1 MIDGM
6 RTGFLLY
13 PNSTDRILPITHINL
28 VIGDDG
34 RSMGSTLKKWQ
45 AIIDNLGASTGN
57 GGGVLSVNT
66 LADLQVLD
74 TQNLKYGAICYVI
87 EIDTYYRYAADGW
100 QILSTSGGNTELPPA
115 PEEPD
120 KDIYSHIWI
129 GPDPPA
135 DDNML
140 WLDTNEDGII
150 EGEDD
155 ILLLYALRD
164 KMNELQTEVEVLK
177 GRVKYLE
184 DHGVTV
190 DPNPGPGPDT
200 DEDDLILLEDG
211 SEILLENGLNLLLE
225 IQEVD
230 PEPTTNNLLF
240 EDGIEILLEDGSL
253 LLLEDGSIMNPIEDS
268 ITANYEATI
277 ETLSLS
283 SESSLQ
289 VNDKSL
295 AINSNK
301 ASVLNNNLIL

>member
-28 VIGDDG
+28 VIDDDG

-45 AIIDNLGASTGN
+45 AIIDSLGASTGN

-120 KDIYSHIWI
+120 EDIYSHIWI

-184 DHGVTV
+184 DHGVVV
-190 DPNPGPGPDT
+190 DPKPPGPDEPT
-200 DEDDLILLEDG
+200 EDEDDIILLEDG
-211 SEILLENGLNLLLE
+211 SEILLEKDGSLLLE
-225 IQEVD
+225 KQVVD
-230 PEPTTNNLLF
+230 EKPPATNTNDAILM
-240 EDGIEILLEDGSL
+240 EDGIEILMEDGSSL
-253 LLLEDGSIMNPIEDS
+253 LLEVQTQIEIPTTNKNTLLFEDGTEALLEDG
-268 ITANYEATI
+268 ATLLL
-277 ETLSLS
+277 EM
-283 SESSLQ
+283 
-289 VNDKSL
+289 
-295 AINSNK
+295 
-301 ASVLNNNLIL
+301 

>member
-28 VIGDDG
+28 VIDDDG

-45 AIIDNLGASTGN
+45 AIIDSLGASTGN

-120 KDIYSHIWI
+120 EDIYSHIWI

-184 DHGVTV
+184 DHGVAV
-190 DPNPGPGPDT
+190 DPKPPDPDEPIE
-200 DEDDLILLEDG
+200 DEDDIILLEDG
-211 SEILLENGLNLLLE
+211 SEILLEKDGSLLLE
-225 IQEVD
+225 IQVVDEKPPATTTNDAILMEDGIDILMEDGSSLLLEVQTQI
-230 PEPTTNNLLF
+230 EIPTTNKNTLLF
-240 EDGIEILLEDGSL
+240 EDGTEALLEDGAT
-253 LLLEDGSIMNPIEDS
+253 LLLEM
-268 ITANYEATI
+268 
-277 ETLSLS
+277 
-283 SESSLQ
+283 
-289 VNDKSL
+289 
-295 AINSNK
+295 
-301 ASVLNNNLIL
+301 

>member
-28 VIGDDG
+28 VIDDDG

-45 AIIDNLGASTGN
+45 AIIDSLGASTGN

-120 KDIYSHIWI
+120 EDIYSHIWI

-184 DHGVTV
+184 DHGVAV
-190 DPNPGPGPDT
+190 DPKPPGPDEPIE
-200 DEDDLILLEDG
+200 DEDDIILLEDG
-211 SEILLENGLNLLLE
+211 SEILLEKDGSLLLE
-225 IQEVD
+225 KQVVD
-230 PEPTTNNLLF
+230 EKPPATTTNDAILM
-240 EDGIEILLEDGSL
+240 EDGIEILMEDGSSL
-253 LLLEDGSIMNPIEDS
+253 LLEVQTQIEIPTTNKNTLLFEDGTEALLEDG
-268 ITANYEATI
+268 ATI
-277 ETLSLS
+277 LLEM
-283 SESSLQ
+283 
-289 VNDKSL
+289 
-295 AINSNK
+295 
-301 ASVLNNNLIL
+301 

>member
-28 VIGDDG
+28 VIDDDG

-45 AIIDNLGASTGN
+45 AIIDSLGASTGN

-120 KDIYSHIWI
+120 EDIYSHIWI

-184 DHGVTV
+184 DHGVVV

-211 SEILLENGLNLLLE
+211 SSLLLENGSNLLLE
-225 IQEVD
+225 IQEIKPK
-230 PEPTTNNLLF
+230 PELTNALLF
-240 EDGIEILLEDGSL
+240 EDGTEILTEDGSK
-253 LLLEDGSIMNPIEDS
+253 LLLESASNDA
-268 ITANYEATI
+268 ITVSYV
-277 ETLSLS
+277 S
-283 SESSLQ
+283 SEKNLEMTGNNANLFVSNQALNIIDS
-289 VNDKSL
+289 
-295 AINSNK
+295 NSIV
-301 ASVLNNNLIL
+301 SGSNLIIT

>member
-28 VIGDDG
+28 VIDDDG

-45 AIIDNLGASTGN
+45 AIIDSLGASTGN

-120 KDIYSHIWI
+120 EDIYSHIWI
-129 GPDPPA
+129 GPDPPV

-184 DHGVTV
+184 DHGVVV

-253 LLLEDGSIMNPIEDS
+253 LLLEDGSTMNPIEDS

>member
-28 VIGDDG
+28 VIDDDG

-45 AIIDNLGASTGN
+45 AIIDSLGASTGN

-120 KDIYSHIWI
+120 EDIYSHIWI

-184 DHGVTV
+184 DHGVAV
-190 DPNPGPGPDT
+190 DPKPPDPDEPIE
-200 DEDDLILLEDG
+200 DEDDIILLEDG
-211 SEILLENGLNLLLE
+211 SEILLEKDGSLLLE
-225 IQEVD
+225 IQVVDEKPPATTTNDAILMEDGIDILMEDGSSLLLEVQTQI
-230 PEPTTNNLLF
+230 EIPTTNKNALLF
-240 EDGIEILLEDGSL
+240 EDGTEALLEDGAT
-253 LLLEDGSIMNPIEDS
+253 LLLEM
-268 ITANYEATI
+268 
-277 ETLSLS
+277 
-283 SESSLQ
+283 
-289 VNDKSL
+289 
-295 AINSNK
+295 
-301 ASVLNNNLIL
+301 

>member
-28 VIGDDG
+28 VIDDDG

-45 AIIDNLGASTGN
+45 AIIDSLGASTGN

-120 KDIYSHIWI
+120 EDIYSHIWV

-184 DHGVTV
+184 DHGVAV
-190 DPNPGPGPDT
+190 DPKPPDPDEPIE
-200 DEDDLILLEDG
+200 DEDDIILLEDG
-211 SEILLENGLNLLLE
+211 SEILLEKDGSLLLE
-225 IQEVD
+225 KQVVDEKPPATTTNDAILMEDGIDVLMEDGSSLLLEVQTQI
-230 PEPTTNNLLF
+230 EIPTTNKNTLLF
-240 EDGIEILLEDGSL
+240 EDGTEALLEDGAT
-253 LLLEDGSIMNPIEDS
+253 LLLEM
-268 ITANYEATI
+268 
-277 ETLSLS
+277 
-283 SESSLQ
+283 
-289 VNDKSL
+289 
-295 AINSNK
+295 
-301 ASVLNNNLIL
+301 

>member
-45 AIIDNLGASTGN
+45 AIIDSLGASTGN

-184 DHGVTV
+184 DHGVAV
-190 DPNPGPGPDT
+190 DPKPPGPDEPIE
-200 DEDDLILLEDG
+200 DEDDIILLEDG
-211 SEILLENGLNLLLE
+211 SEILLEKDGSLLLE
-225 IQEVD
+225 KQVIDEK
-230 PEPTTNNLLF
+230 PPATNTNDAILM
-240 EDGIEILLEDGSL
+240 EDGIEILMEDGSSL
-253 LLLEDGSIMNPIEDS
+253 LLEVQTQIEIPTTNKNALLFEDGTEALLEDG
-268 ITANYEATI
+268 ATI
-277 ETLSLS
+277 LLEM
-283 SESSLQ
+283 
-289 VNDKSL
+289 
-295 AINSNK
+295 
-301 ASVLNNNLIL
+301 

>member
-45 AIIDNLGASTGN
+45 AIIDSLGASTGN

-100 QILSTSGGNTELPPA
+100 QILSTSGGNTELPPV

-120 KDIYSHIWI
+120 EDIYSHIWI

-184 DHGVTV
+184 DHGVAV
-190 DPNPGPGPDT
+190 DPKPPDPDEPIE

-211 SEILLENGLNLLLE
+211 SEILLEKDGSLLLE
-225 IQEVD
+225 IQVVDEKPPATTTNDAILMEDGIDILMEDGSSLLLEVQTQI
-230 PEPTTNNLLF
+230 EIPTTNKNALLF
-240 EDGIEILLEDGSL
+240 EDSTEALLEDGTTI
-253 LLLEDGSIMNPIEDS
+253 LLEM
-268 ITANYEATI
+268 
-277 ETLSLS
+277 
-283 SESSLQ
+283 
-289 VNDKSL
+289 
-295 AINSNK
+295 
-301 ASVLNNNLIL
+301 